1 MSRISREE
9 VEQIAVL
16 ARLSLSEEEA
26 EQMTRD
32 LDQILSYVAAL
43 SELDTSGIE
52 PTARANLLPTPMR
65 EDRALPA
72 IDPELALS
80 NAPARDG
87 TAFVVP
93 KVIASDEEG

>member
-43 SELDTSGIE
+43 SELDTSRIE
-52 PTARANLLPTPMR
+52 PTARAIPLPTPMR
-65 EDRALPA
+65 EDRALPP

-80 NAPARDG
+80 NAPERDG

>member
-52 PTARANLLPTPMR
+52 TTARAIPLPTPMR

-80 NAPARDG
+80 NAPERDG